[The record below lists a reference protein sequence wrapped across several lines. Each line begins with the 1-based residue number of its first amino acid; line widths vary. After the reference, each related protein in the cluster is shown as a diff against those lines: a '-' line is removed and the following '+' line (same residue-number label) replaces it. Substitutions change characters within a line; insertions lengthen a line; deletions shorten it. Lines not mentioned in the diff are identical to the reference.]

1 MEINESPPWLNDKH
15 PNYEKWK
22 KAREI
27 SEERGKFV
35 KSIISRFVNCEG
47 LNILELGSG
56 EGGTASVFSKENKFI
71 SLDLSLLRLQRQPD
85 NIIRINADA
94 QRLPFKHSMFDLI
107 ILQDAIEH
115 LPSNNG
121 LLHYLSGFLNKDG
134 IIFLSTPNRFSLLN
148 IISDPHFGLP
158 FISILKRNQIKKYF
172 LPLFRK
178 DDSLRN
184 DIAQLLSLNEL
195 KQMSGDYEIILN
207 TKYVASELIK
217 ENKGVV
223 WSRLHIRLLNI
234 ILLTGLD
241 KLILKTAN
249 DKESFLN
256 HFLTPTFYLIL
267 KRK

>member
-1 MEINESPPWLNDKH
+1 MDS
-15 PNYEKWK
+15 
-22 KAREI
+22 
-27 SEERGKFV
+27 
-35 KSIISRFVNCEG
+35 SII
-47 LNILELGSG
+47 
-56 EGGTASVFSKENKFI
+56 
-71 SLDLSLLRLQRQPD
+71 
-85 NIIRINADA
+85 
-94 QRLPFKHSMFDLI
+94 
-107 ILQDAIEH
+107 
-115 LPSNNG
+115 
-121 LLHYLSGFLNKDG
+121 YLSFLKKEG

-148 IISDPHFGLP
+148 IISDPHFGLTIHIHIKKKP
-158 FISILKRNQIKKYF
+158 NQKYF

-207 TKYVASELIK
+207 TKFVASEMIK

-223 WSRLHIRLLNI
+223 WSRFHIRLLNI
-234 ILLTGLD
+234 ILRTGLD
-241 KLILKTAN
+241 KFILKAAN